1 MKKRIILAST
11 VALSIAPALAAQAE
25 EVVWSPRAV
34 EQIQNDVAKSE
45 NKTSY
50 TIKYG
55 DTLSTIAEALGV
67 DLNVLANLNKIT
79 NIDLIFPDTVLTTIV
94 NEQEEVTGV
103 EVYTPE
109 EVGSGIDIS
118 DELVRY
124 LDPILE
130 KRVFDMMTRMV
141 VNLVDDSTR
150 IEVTDVIV
158 SDKPVVAK
166 ALLREMD

>member
-1 MKKRIILAST
+1 MKLKLTFEYAVDVKVRVKSYSGT
-11 VALSIAPALAAQAE
+11 AQALFDQLFS
-25 EVVWSPRAV
+25 EV
-34 EQIQNDVAKSE
+34 QSE
-45 NKTSY
+45 NRLELFSDEQW
-50 TIKYG
+50 G
-55 DTLSTIAEALGV
+55 DILLNIVYKHFYSRNYQYYKLLNFDITHEYRDNQIYLSGHV
-67 DLNVLANLNKIT
+67 DLM
-79 NIDLIFPDTVLTTIV
+79 
-94 NEQEEVTGV
+94 
-103 EVYTPE
+103 TPE